1 MRYDDWVNIRREGN
15 AILQT
20 IRRLSKIVE
29 TEDFIATLD
38 YLVTSLIDEND
49 SSWADR
55 ISWEKTVLA
64 HKHFT
69 FSGNAQYTKPQALF
83 SIYKHQCAELTKF
96 LKG

>member
-38 YLVTSLIDEND
+38 YLVTSLIVEND
-49 SSWADR
+49 LR
-55 ISWEKTVLA
+55 LGRLI
-64 HKHFT
+64 F
-69 FSGNAQYTKPQALF
+69 
-83 SIYKHQCAELTKF
+83 
-96 LKG
+96 